1 MFHNQHRIDLNLQEY
16 GFRNFFLLSFLLTL
30 LCPKNIFAQ
39 DQPLRIHFLN
49 VGFAD
54 CILIESPLKE
64 FLLID
69 AGPKERVSDVLSY
82 LNSKGIDKIHKGILT
97 HPHKNHLEGFLTILE
112 KLPIEEFYSNGDE
125 TRADE
130 GYSLLIKSLN
140 GKGIPI
146 EILKQGSRLFLA
158 NGKITMDILNPAH
171 LSGSTNGNSL
181 VIWLRYQQVSF
192 LLTADITPPEQ
203 EKLIEIFPAIQ
214 SSQCVQIPHHGGET
228 SEKFVEFFKN
238 KVFVI
243 STGPNDYGIPS
254 PKDIGKLKG
263 KTLRTDKEGTIILET
278 DGKRL
283 KMTYD
288 R

>member
-1 MFHNQHRIDLNLQEY
+1 M
-16 GFRNFFLLSFLLTL
+16 
-30 LCPKNIFAQ
+30 
-39 DQPLRIHFLN
+39 RIHFLN

-69 AGPKERVSDVLSY
+69 AGPKERVRDVLSY

-97 HPHKNHLEGFLTILE
+97 HPHKNHLEGFLKLLE

-146 EILKQGSRLFLA
+146 KILKQGSRLFLA

-203 EKLIEIFPAIQ
+203 EKLIELFPEIQ
-214 SSQCVQIPHHGGET
+214 SSQCVQVPHHGGEI
-228 SEKFVEFFKN
+228 SEKFAEFFKN

-243 STGPNDYGIPS
+243 STGANNYGIPS

-278 DGKRL
+278 EGKKL